1 MKYLRRRDM
10 MKRYVLVIAL
20 LSAVI
25 VIGACAKRYTKP
37 PEEAEAPKEEVIK
50 EEVIKPEVEEEK
62 EEVVTYAKE
71 EEIKEK
77 EIPVEELA
85 KNVLQDIHFDF
96 DKYNIRPDARP
107 ILDDIADFLNE
118 HLDINIVIEGH
129 CDERGTNEY
138 NLALGDRR
146 AKAAKDYLVSKG
158 VSPSRILTITYGE
171 EKPLCR
177 ESNEECWQKNRRDHF
192 VLVK

>member
-1 MKYLRRRDM
+1 
-10 MKRYVLVIAL
+10 MKRYALIIAL
-20 LSAVI
+20 LLVVI
-25 VIGACAKRYTKP
+25 VGACAKRYTRP
-37 PEEAEAPKEEVIK
+37 PEKAEVPKEEVIK
-50 EEVIKPEVEEEK
+50 EEVIKPET
-62 EEVVTYAKE
+62 EEVKE
-71 EEIKEK
+71 EEIAYAREEEVTEK
-77 EIPVEELA
+77 EIPIEEIA
-85 KNVLQDIHFDF
+85 KDVLRDIHFDF

-107 ILDDIADFLNE
+107 ILDEIADFLIK
-118 HLDINIVIEGH
+118 HPDINIVIEGH

-171 EKPLCR
+171 ERPLCR

-192 VLVK
+192 VLMK

>member
-1 MKYLRRRDM
+1 
-10 MKRYVLVIAL
+10 MKRHALVIAL
-20 LSAVI
+20 LSVVI
-25 VIGACAKRYTKP
+25 IIGACAKRYTKP
-37 PEEAEAPKEEVIK
+37 PEKAEMPKEEVIK
-50 EEVIKPEVEEEK
+50 EEVIKPEVEE
-62 EEVVTYAKE
+62 AKE
-71 EEIKEK
+71 EEVTYAREEEITEK
-77 EIPVEELA
+77 EIPIEELA
-85 KNVLQDIHFDF
+85 KDVLQDIHFDF

-107 ILDDIADFLNE
+107 ILDNIANFLNE
-118 HLDINIVIEGH
+118 HLDVNIVIEGH

-146 AKAAKDYLVSKG
+146 AKAAKDYLVSSG